1 MGEAGTRIHVC
12 GRVVARVRGTRVDG
26 ALPGRQGRLLFVFLT
41 LNRRRPT
48 PRPTLLDAL
57 WHDGL
62 PDGADSAL
70 IALLSKLRRAL
81 GHDTHEGRSE
91 MRLVL
96 EDGAWIDFEAAG
108 EALHRAEGAV
118 VRGDWP
124 SAWVAARIG
133 QHIASR
139 GFLRGEDADW
149 VAETRGVL
157 ERRLERSM
165 ELAALASLRIGGSE
179 LDTAERTAR
188 ALIAASPYGET
199 GYRLLME
206 TLAQRGERARALLVF
221 EELRR
226 RLREELGSTP
236 SPETQALHRSLLG

>member
-1 MGEAGTRIHVC
+1 
-12 GRVVARVRGTRVDG
+12 VDE

-41 LNRRRPT
+41 LNRLRAT
-48 PRPTLLDAL
+48 PRAELLDAL

-70 IALLSKLRRAL
+70 SALLSKLRRVL
-81 GHDTHEGRSE
+81 GHDALEGRGE
-91 MRLVL
+91 LRLVL
-96 EDGAWIDFEAAG
+96 DDGAWIDIEAAG
-108 EALHRAEGAV
+108 EAVHRAEGAV
-118 VRGDWP
+118 GRGDWP
-124 SAWVAARIG
+124 SAWVAARIA
-133 QHIASR
+133 QHICSR
-139 GFLRGEDADW
+139 GFVAGEEADW
-149 VAETRGVL
+149 IAETRRLV

-165 ELAALASLRIGGSE
+165 ELAALASLRIGGAE

-188 ALIAASPYGET
+188 ALVAASPYGER

-206 TLAQRGERARALLVF
+206 TLAARGERARALLVF

-236 SPETQALHRSLLG
+236 SPETQELHRSLLR

>member
-1 MGEAGTRIHVC
+1 
-12 GRVVARVRGTRVDG
+12 VVATVRGTRIDD

-41 LNRRRPT
+41 LNRLRAT
-48 PRPTLLDAL
+48 PRPVLLEAL

-70 IALLSKLRRAL
+70 SALLSKLRRAL
-81 GHDTHEGRSE
+81 GHDALAGRGE

-96 EDGAWIDFEAAG
+96 DDGAWVDFEAAG

-118 VRGDWP
+118 ARGDWP
-124 SAWVAARIG
+124 SAWVAARIA
-133 QHIASR
+133 QHISSR
-139 GFLRGEDADW
+139 GFLPGEEADW
-149 VAETRGVL
+149 VAETRRVV

-188 ALIAASPYGET
+188 ALVAGSPYSEV
-199 GYRLLME
+199 GYRMLME
-206 TLAQRGERARALLVF
+206 TLAARGERARALLVF

-226 RLREELGSTP
+226 RLRDELGSTP
-236 SPETQALHRSLLG
+236 SPETQELHRSLLR